1 MLAML
6 DATLQ
11 DGDQLG
17 GRAEADGTVRAFVDG
32 VEIGSVD
39 AGSFFVGKGGRL
51 GMWFTDAEDAVL
63 DDFGGGGAITVPVIQ
78 STDDAGMV
86 PLDCGYR
93 ADDNIYFG
101 HCMDGSPIVSG
112 FRFQNVLL
120 PAHATIVEAHLEFT
134 VDGPYANDV
143 SLQFLG
149 ERSANA
155 ATFSDTDRPS
165 DRTMTDALV
174 PWAIPA
180 THLWSFNH
188 RRRAPAVT
196 AIVQELVNLPD
207 WASGN
212 AMAIIVQADPAVPG
226 DTHRRVYAWDREES
240 AAARLVVIYTIGS
253 LAGGDDHDDDNHED
267 DNDDDDNH
275 R

>member
-1 MLAML
+1 
-6 DATLQ
+6 
-11 DGDQLG
+11 
-17 GRAEADGTVRAFVDG
+17 
-32 VEIGSVD
+32 
-39 AGSFFVGKGGRL
+39 
-51 GMWFTDAEDAVL
+51 
-63 DDFGGGGAITVPVIQ
+63 VP
-78 STDDAGMV
+78 S
-86 PLDCGYR
+86 DCGYR

-120 PAHATIVEAHLEFT
+120 PARATIVEAHLEFT
-134 VDGPYANDV
+134 LDGPYANEIA
-143 SLQFLG
+143 LQFLG

-165 DRTMTDALV
+165 DRPITAALV

-180 THLWSFNH
+180 ANVWTFN
-188 RRRAPAVT
+188 RRGRTPAVT
-196 AIVQELVNLPD
+196 TIVQELVNLPG

-226 DTHRRVYAWDREES
+226 DTHRRVYSWDREAS

-253 LAGGDDHDDDNHED
+253 SARGDDEDDDE
-267 DNDDDDNH
+267 NDDDDEDDDD